1 MKPLKSYQISI
12 TRWNVRGNGEGSYF
26 TPEQKEGEPPREA
39 EVPFTCP
46 GDVIEASLGSKKK
59 GMRQGSLLNILT
71 PSPQRITPR
80 CSHFSVCGGCR
91 FQHIS
96 YAQQLEVKENW
107 INDLFKIDA
116 NTPKFPIMPADSPWN
131 YRNKMEFTFNQ
142 NKQGDRFLGLM
153 MAKGRVV
160 DIQECHLVEE
170 WFVHALSVV
179 REWWSATT
187 LAAYHPYKDTGS
199 LRTLTLR
206 EGKSSGDR
214 FVLLTV
220 SGNPDYALHKSDLN
234 TFVEKLK
241 TSIAPTQPESRLGIG
256 LRIHQSIKGQP
267 TQFYDIPLYGQ
278 EFVRETLTVDS
289 VSLDFQINPVS
300 FFQPNPRQAEKLF
313 SRAIELAEIGPDAVV
328 YDLFS
333 GTGTIGICVAPKAK
347 QVIGIEFVPEAVYDA
362 RANAQANGLENIT
375 FLQGDVHTLLEEII
389 KTNRF
394 PSPDVVFVDPPRA
407 GLGDKAIETLLSILP
422 PTILYISCNPKTQAE
437 DIKKLSHKYT
447 ITAIQPVD
455 QFPQTPH
462 VENIVSLKI
471 K

>member
-1 MKPLKSYQISI
+1 MKPNKQHQISI
-12 TRWNVRGNGEGSYF
+12 TRWNTRGNGEGVYYV
-26 TPEQKEGEPPREA
+26 PEQNEGMSPREA

-46 GDVIEASLGSKKK
+46 GDVIESTLGSKKK
-59 GMRQGSLLNILT
+59 GIRQGSLLNILT
-71 PSPQRITPR
+71 PSPERISPR
-80 CSHFSVCGGCR
+80 CIHFSICGGCR

-96 YAQQLEVKENW
+96 YEEQLRVKENW
-107 INDLFKIDA
+107 INDLFNVD
-116 NTPKFPIMPADSPWN
+116 TSVRFPILPAESPWN

-160 DIQECHLVEE
+160 DLQECHLVEA
-170 WFVHALSVV
+170 WFVQTLSLV
-179 REWWSATT
+179 REWWNSTS

-220 SGNPDYALHKSDLN
+220 SGNPDYALHKNDLH

-241 TSIAPTQPESRLGIG
+241 ESIAPTVPGSRLGIG
-256 LRIHQSIKGQP
+256 LRIHQAIKGQP
-267 TQFYDIPLYGQ
+267 TQFYDLPLYGQ
-278 EFVRETLTVDS
+278 EFVRETLTVDE
-289 VSLDFQINPVS
+289 VPLDFQINPVS

-313 SRAIELAEIGPDAVV
+313 TRAIELAEIGPEAVV

-347 QVIGIEFVPEAVYDA
+347 QVVGIEMVPEAVYDA
-362 RANAQANGLENIT
+362 RANAQANGLDNVT
-375 FLQGDVHTLLEEII
+375 FLQGDVFTLLEEII

-407 GLGDKAIETLLSILP
+407 GLGDKTIETLLSLLP

-437 DIKKLSHKYT
+437 DIKKLSQKYT
-447 ITAIQPVD
+447 IAAIQPVD

-462 VENIVSLKI
+462 VENIVSLRRL
-471 K
+471 